1 MVSPVLLRGETD
13 NLKLKAD
20 YLSSWDLSYLK
31 FCCKAHGIRRE
42 LYACQTIAVV
52 SLTDIKRCYPLGTVF
67 EDHFPNKTMYS
78 QLAVKHISQTRP
90 QGNPSP
96 KNVIHQTVRS
106 SVLQPANTTTTKAT
120 NQRHQALKPHN
131 ENQQA
136 TKRPQVNPSP
146 KQAVCNSA
154 NEALA
159 VRSHAGQVLQHANT
173 TTMTDNDQQE
183 SGQGPS
189 NRVVSVIM
197 LVQSPINPPLQES
210 WLHSVIPLQ
219 EQLQNKT
226 WKELDKSPSSVRQRS
241 HLPLPSSSAESP
253 RSRSPVFSPSPVRQ
267 RSRLPSPSLS
277 AESPRRMSP
286 VFSPSPVRQRS
297 RLPSPSSS
305 AESPRSR

>member
-1 MVSPVLLRGETD
+1 MGMSTDYSETP
-13 NLKLKAD
+13 KSECGMGSCTAG
-20 YLSSWDLSYLK
+20 WDLSYLK

-52 SLTDIKRCYPLGTVF
+52 SLTDIKRCYPLGT
-67 EDHFPNKTMYS
+67 
-78 QLAVKHISQTRP
+78 LAVKHISQTRP

-219 EQLQNKT
+219 EQFF
-226 WKELDKSPSSVRQRS
+226 KSAREGK
-241 HLPLPSSSAESP
+241 AI
-253 RSRSPVFSPSPVRQ
+253 FK
-267 RSRLPSPSLS
+267 
-277 AESPRRMSP
+277 
-286 VFSPSPVRQRS
+286 
-297 RLPSPSSS
+297 
-305 AESPRSR
+305 

>member
-1 MVSPVLLRGETD
+1 MDIVPERSLIRSFAG
-13 NLKLKAD
+13 AG
-20 YLSSWDLSYLK
+20 SYERFAK
-31 FCCKAHGIRRE
+31 FFP
-42 LYACQTIAVV
+42 
-52 SLTDIKRCYPLGTVF
+52 SLID
-67 EDHFPNKTMYS
+67 
-78 QLAVKHISQTRP
+78 
-90 QGNPSP
+90 
-96 KNVIHQTVRS
+96 
-106 SVLQPANTTTTKAT
+106 
-120 NQRHQALKPHN
+120 QALKPHN

-219 EQLQNKT
+219 EQVTPPSHSQQFF
-226 WKELDKSPSSVRQRS
+226 KSAREGK
-241 HLPLPSSSAESP
+241 AI
-253 RSRSPVFSPSPVRQ
+253 FK
-267 RSRLPSPSLS
+267 
-277 AESPRRMSP
+277 
-286 VFSPSPVRQRS
+286 
-297 RLPSPSSS
+297 
-305 AESPRSR
+305 